1 MRKHWKIKITI
12 LTVVF
17 IVLLCF
23 SYRIYLFNNC
33 GINEPTINEEYY
45 ESFVF
50 RKIDLVDIEK
60 QGFFI
65 SNAYYVETCDKVQLR
80 FRYAHTV
87 PFSRPCILSES
98 NFDVLNG
105 KGNSLNQYISV
116 YSEKQGWF
124 NGVNFSLDFEKNTF
138 LEIVDDKIFVNIYAV
153 DNEGFEYA
161 HCKFKL
167 LVSPYKKLINCS

>member
-1 MRKHWKIKITI
+1 MRKRWKMKITI

-33 GINEPTINEEYY
+33 GVNGPTIKENENYY
-45 ESFVF
+45 ESFTLK
-50 RKIDLVDIEK
+50 KIDVVDIEK

-65 SNAYYVETCDKVQLR
+65 SNAYYVETYDKVQLR
-80 FRYAHTV
+80 LRCARTV
-87 PFSRPCILSES
+87 PFSNPCIFNECD
-98 NFDVLNG
+98 FDILNT

-124 NGVNFSLDFEKNTF
+124 NGINFSLNFEKNTF
-138 LEIVDDKIFVNIYAV
+138 LEIVDDKIFVSISAV

-161 HCKFKL
+161 YCKFKL
-167 LVSPYKKLINCS
+167 SVSS